1 MSDRI
6 ARPALLAFA
15 LSLTVSAAAFGG
27 QASALDVPA
36 AKASVEKILDADYPH
51 LDKLYKDIHAH
62 PELAFQEA
70 RTAALLA
77 KEMRALGYEVTEGVG
92 KTGIVAVMKNGAGP
106 TVMIRTE
113 LDGLPVEEKTGLP
126 YASTAKQIY
135 KGRESFVDHACG
147 HDIHMAAWVGVARVM
162 STLKGKWHGTVVF
175 VGQPAEEAIGG
186 AKAMIADGFM
196 TRFPKPDMGFA
207 LHVGADPYGEVHYR
221 PGAWTSTADTLEILF
236 KGRGSHGSMPEK
248 SIDPVLMASRFVV
261 DVQSLISR
269 EKDPS
274 EFGVV
279 TIGTIQ
285 AGIAPN
291 VIPDQA
297 RITGTIRTYD
307 PAVRT
312 RILAGIERTAN
323 GEAMIS
329 GAPPPEIAPYNDGA
343 TAVINDEAITAKA
356 GKVFSAA
363 FGDKAIQAKRPGPAS
378 EDYSEFILAGIP
390 SLAFGIGGSDPE
402 LVKAGIAAGKPVPV
416 NHSPYFAPVPEPTI
430 KTGVKA
436 MSLAVLNV
444 LSK

>member
-1 MSDRI
+1 
-6 ARPALLAFA
+6 
-15 LSLTVSAAAFGG
+15 
-27 QASALDVPA
+27 
-36 AKASVEKILDADYPH
+36 
-51 LDKLYKDIHAH
+51 
-62 PELAFQEA
+62 
-70 RTAALLA
+70 
-77 KEMRALGYEVTEGVG
+77 
-92 KTGIVAVMKNGAGP
+92 
-106 TVMIRTE
+106 MIRTE

-135 KGRESFVDHACG
+135 NGRESFVDHACG
-147 HDIHMAAWVGVARVM
+147 HDIHMASWIGTAKVM
-162 STLKGKWHGTVVF
+162 ATLKAKWHGTLVF

-186 AKAMIADGFM
+186 AKAMLADDFM

-207 LHVGADPYGEVHYR
+207 LHVGAAPSGEVDYR

-261 DVQSLISR
+261 DVQSVISR
-269 EKDPS
+269 EKDPA

-307 PAVRT
+307 ANVRAK
-312 RILAGIERTAN
+312 ILAGIERTAN
-323 GEAMIS
+323 GEAAIA
-329 GAPPPEIAPYNDGA
+329 GAPAPEIAPFVGGA
-343 TAVINDEAITAKA
+343 TSVVNDEAITAKA
-356 GKVFSAA
+356 GKVFTAA
-363 FGDKAIQAKRPGPAS
+363 FGDKAVLEKRPGPAS

-390 SLAFGIGGSDPE
+390 SLAFGIGGTDPA
-402 LVKAGIAAGKPVPV
+402 LVAAAKAGGKPVPV
-416 NHSPYFAPVPEPTI
+416 NHSPFFAPVPEPTI

-436 MSLAVLNV
+436 MSLVLLNV